1 MPAGRKVGPKEAS
14 FQRVQELTIQA
25 WFDCFVRLQSD
36 EDAKNSATKWKLTND
51 ELGIPPSSVRGIRDP
66 EIGLDPDCLPD
77 ESGKHAHTHI
87 HACTRERAGGRA
99 GGRAGERA
107 GGRTADAA
115 ELSEIFTFLAMTWAN
130 YKIERRCYLKVK
142 AGSGMRCVQFKP
154 AMAMRATEMRAC

>member
-14 FQRVQELTIQA
+14 FQRVQERTVEA
-25 WFDCFVRLQSD
+25 WYACFVRLQSD
-36 EDAKNSATKWKLTND
+36 EDAKNSATKWTLTND

-87 HACTRERAGGRA
+87 HACTHERAGGRA
-99 GGRAGERA
+99 
-107 GGRTADAA
+107 ADAA